1 MINEMIGDYEYLVL
15 VLNENKYLV
24 LDEVDENKV
33 VSKKYEEVWESNKKD
48 IQRINGGEKLNIEK
62 ILKKLGSSL
71 MMICQ

>member
-1 MINEMIGDYEYLVL
+1 M
-15 VLNENKYLV
+15 
-24 LDEVDENKV
+24 DENKV

>member
-1 MINEMIGDYEYLVL
+1 M
-15 VLNENKYLV
+15 
-24 LDEVDENKV
+24 DENKV

-71 MMICQ
+71 MMICQWINLWDYPYWQ